1 MENVDKLKLTAA
13 LLLVAAGVAG
23 FYLLPVEQGA
33 LRTAAV
39 VLGVLLAAVVMWFSQ
54 TGRTFV
60 DYARDSIKEAE
71 KVVWP
76 TKKETWQITGFVFLF
91 MFVLALFMWVVDS
104 GLTWLFYDVLLKRV

>member
-1 MENVDKLKLTAA
+1 MENTDKLKLGAA

-23 FYLLPVEQGA
+23 FYLLPIDQKV
-33 LRTAAV
+33 LRVSAV
-39 VLGVLLAAVVMWFSQ
+39 VLGVLLAALVVWYSA

-76 TKKETWQITGFVFLF
+76 NKKEVWQVTGMVFLF
-91 MFVLALFMWVVDS
+91 TFVLALFMWLVDS
-104 GLTWLFYDVLLKRV
+104 GLTWLFYDVLLKRS